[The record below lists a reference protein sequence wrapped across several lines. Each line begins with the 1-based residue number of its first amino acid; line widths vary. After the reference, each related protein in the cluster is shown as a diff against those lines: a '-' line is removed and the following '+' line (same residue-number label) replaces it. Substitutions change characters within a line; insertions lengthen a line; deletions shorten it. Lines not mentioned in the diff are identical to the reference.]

1 MAGPGSSMSIEL
13 GRYGVPS
20 AFVMPAEAWTLGT
33 GPRAAMRGIAALTF
47 GVSWLSPPPRHGPRG
62 PDRKLKTMS
71 DTPPDRLS
79 VNPDSPHYDA
89 DLLERGIGIRFKGV
103 EKTNVEEYCIS
114 EKWVRVAA
122 GKTMDRKGNPMTI
135 KLQGDVEAYFRD
147 TAEG

>member
-1 MAGPGSSMSIEL
+1 MAQTES
-13 GRYGVPS
+13 
-20 AFVMPAEAWTLGT
+20 
-33 GPRAAMRGIAALTF
+33 
-47 GVSWLSPPPRHGPRG
+47 
-62 PDRKLKTMS
+62 LKTMS

-79 VNPDSPHYDA
+79 VNPDSPYYDA

-122 GKTMDRKGNPMTI
+122 GKTVDRKGNAMTL
-135 KLQGDVEAYFRD
+135 KLQGEVEAYFRD

>member
-1 MAGPGSSMSIEL
+1 MGPC
-13 GRYGVPS
+13 
-20 AFVMPAEAWTLGT
+20 
-33 GPRAAMRGIAALTF
+33 
-47 GVSWLSPPPRHGPRG
+47 G
-62 PDRKLKTMS
+62 PDESQKTMS

-114 EKWVRVAA
+114 ERWVRVAA
-122 GKTMDRKGNPMTI
+122 GKTLDRKGNAMTI